1 MKFLESE
8 PCLKGKNG
16 MPSGHAQMTA
26 FALTVA
32 YLFTHQYLYQSVFL
46 FFVTILQR
54 FVYNNHTLLQLGIG
68 SILGITIGTF
78 FYEIVK
84 RF

>member
-1 MKFLESE
+1 
-8 PCLKGKNG
+8 

-32 YLFTHQYLYQSVFL
+32 YLFTNQYLYQSIFL

-54 FVYNNHTLLQLGIG
+54 FVYNNHTLLQLCVG
-68 SILGITIGTF
+68 SILGITIGGI
-78 FYEIVK
+78 FYKILKPLTKYVSCSS
-84 RF
+84 